1 MASEKSQ
8 DELVLESLQTLG
20 VVLLT
25 EWDAL
30 TFVYQH
36 ATSLCTAAQIAKLIG
51 YDKVETAA
59 ALQKLETLGLIERSR
74 VTQGIR
80 FYRVPVPEE
89 PLRRC
94 LLELMSLTQDRAG
107 RLLLLRHLKRSG
119 SMLRRRRNYGLRLAL
134 KG

>member
-20 VVLLT
+20 VAFLT
-25 EWDAL
+25 EWDVL

-36 ATSLCTAAQIAKLIG
+36 ATSLCTAAQIARLIG
-51 YDKVETAA
+51 YDKVETAG

-80 FYRVPVPEE
+80 FYRVPPPED
-89 PLRRC
+89 PLRRRC

-107 RLLLLRHLKRSG
+107 RLVLLRHLKRSG
-119 SMLRRRRNYGLRLAL
+119 PALRRRRNYGLRLA
-134 KG
+134 

>member
-1 MASEKSQ
+1 MAVRKSQ
-8 DELVLESLQTLG
+8 DELVIESLQTLG
-20 VVLLT
+20 VSFLT

-80 FYRVPVPEE
+80 FYRVPAPEE
-89 PLRRC
+89 PLRHGC

-119 SMLRRRRNYGLRLAL
+119 SVPRRRRDSGLRLA
-134 KG
+134 

>member
-8 DELVLESLQTLG
+8 DELVFESLQTLG
-20 VVLLT
+20 VALLT

-36 ATSLCTAAQIAKLIG
+36 GTSLCTAAQIAKLIG

-74 VTQGIR
+74 VAQGVR
-80 FYRVPVPEE
+80 FYRVPAPKD
-89 PLRRC
+89 PFRQRC

-107 RLLLLRHLKRSG
+107 RLLLLKYLKRSG
-119 SMLRRRRNYGLRLAL
+119 SMLRRRRNSGLRLA
-134 KG
+134 

>member
-1 MASEKSQ
+1 MGPEQSQ

-20 VVLLT
+20 VDFLT

-36 ATSLCTAAQIAKLIG
+36 ATSLCTAAHIARLIG
-51 YDKVETAA
+51 YDKVETAG

-80 FYRVPVPEE
+80 FYRVPAPAE
-89 PLRRC
+89 PRCRC
-94 LLELMSLTQDRAG
+94 LQELMSLTQDRAG
-107 RLLLLRHLKRSG
+107 RLLLLRQLKRSG
-119 SMLRRRRNYGLRLAL
+119 SMVRRRNYGLRLA
-134 KG
+134 

>member
-20 VVLLT
+20 VALLT

-30 TFVYQH
+30 TFVYRH
-36 ATSLCTAAQIAKLIG
+36 TTSLCTAAQIAKLIG
-51 YDKVETAA
+51 YDKVETAG

-74 VTQGIR
+74 VAQGIR
-80 FYRVPVPEE
+80 FYRVPAAAD

-119 SMLRRRRNYGLRLAL
+119 PALRRRRNYGLRLA
-134 KG
+134 